1 MSEQL
6 YKVEIP
12 DSVDLDSLGYP
23 TEIRVGKVGSHVG
36 FRDYR
41 PRDIAFLNEVSGKLM
56 CSCCGRQ
63 LKRDYLV
70 SRRWRF
76 CPTCGAEIMGRL
88 GE

>member
-12 DSVDLDSLGYP
+12 ENTSLDIFGYP
-23 TEIRVGKVGSHVG
+23 TEIHVSRIGSHVG

-41 PRDIAFLNEVSGKLM
+41 PRNIALLNEVSGKVM

-63 LKRDYLV
+63 LKRNYLV

-76 CPTCGAEIMGRL
+76 CPTCGAEIMGRS